1 MQRAAA
7 LVWQARG
14 FNALVRERGAAAH
27 APFRKSCTYGAAEK
41 TAMPVTATAAAE
53 PPAGTTVPLAEEPSA
68 AEATGSPRTPRGR
81 WRGRRRSAGPAN
93 LASCAPPGAADGRE
107 RHASAVAVGA

>member
-41 TAMPVTATAAAE
+41 TAMPVMATAAAARGVVV
-53 PPAGTTVPLAEEPSA
+53 AGKHGSVIGAQP
-68 AEATGSPRTPRGR
+68 SPRADVT
-81 WRGRRRSAGPAN
+81 
-93 LASCAPPGAADGRE
+93 AA
-107 RHASAVAVGA
+107 AA